1 MEITAFRAEVD
12 VVEPKPFQNE
22 TIEVQVVKIVKR
34 FLSPTLTMVSDL
46 VLALVGEEPLLFG
59 GDALDPDGLKGDRNR
74 IEGFL
79 PLSNAD

>member
-12 VVEPKPFQNE
+12 VVEPKPFQKE
-22 TIEVQVVKIVKR
+22 IIEVQVVKIVKR

-46 VLALVGEEPLLFG
+46 VLALVGGVPFRLG
-59 GDALDPDGLKGDRNR
+59 GDPLDPDGLKGDLNL
-74 IEGFL
+74 IEGFQ